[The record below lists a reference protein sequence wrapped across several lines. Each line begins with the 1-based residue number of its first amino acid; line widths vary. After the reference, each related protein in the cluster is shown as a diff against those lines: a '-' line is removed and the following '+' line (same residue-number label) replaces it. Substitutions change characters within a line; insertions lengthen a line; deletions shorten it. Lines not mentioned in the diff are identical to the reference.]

1 VKYKIVL
8 KNILPLFFISFSVF
22 AGTNNWYYSNYSYG
36 SYVPK
41 SGTFTES
48 VYIGQYGPTYQSK
61 VEFGFDSTNLT
72 SILDYNNGGDNPG
85 TTCDNANAYV
95 TVDMTAV
102 ANNTWGEKLDAYQ
115 VISTLPTPKYD
126 LESDAFSSSYNEESE
141 TVALG
146 TIQAYRYYTMTTYR
160 KDWRIGGTNDGGK
173 IQVQFAMSKKGIS
186 DYNNCTTAGAVQ
198 IINPYGNTQASY

>member
-1 VKYKIVL
+1 MKYKFFL
-8 KNILPLFFISFSVF
+8 KFFFPLVFLSFSVF
-22 AGTNNWYYSNYSYG
+22 AGTNNWYYTSYSYG

-48 VYIGQYGPTYQSK
+48 VYFGQYGPTYQSK

-85 TTCDNANAYV
+85 TTCDNANAYI

-102 ANNTWGEKLDAYQ
+102 ANNTWGEKLHAYTTY
-115 VISTLPTPKYD
+115 STLPTPKYD
-126 LESDAFSSSYNEESE
+126 LESDAFSSGYNEESE

-146 TIQAYRYYTMTTYR
+146 TVQAYQYYTMTTLWNDYR
-160 KDWRIGGTNDGGK
+160 SGGVSDGGK
-173 IQVQFAMSKKGIS
+173 IQVQFAMSKKGFS
-186 DYNNCTTAGAVQ
+186 DYNNCITAGAVQ
-198 IINPYGNTQASY
+198 IINPYGNTQGSY